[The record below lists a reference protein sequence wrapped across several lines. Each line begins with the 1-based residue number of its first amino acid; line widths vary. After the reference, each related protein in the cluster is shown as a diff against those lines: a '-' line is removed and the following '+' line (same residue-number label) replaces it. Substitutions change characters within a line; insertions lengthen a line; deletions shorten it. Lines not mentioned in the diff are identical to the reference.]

1 MTTALFRISLLR
13 NEPYSLTNNKLD
25 YNTFSQLAKLIPKMR
40 FERVSL
46 RFDTKYLFIFTIH
59 TFVLSCIVSKSNHFQ
74 LREGQKIKQ
83 HVLLRPALNGGRKY
97 TVQFRNLCSKYLEK
111 C

>member
-1 MTTALFRISLLR
+1 MNLIV
-13 NEPYSLTNNKLD
+13 TNNKLD

-46 RFDTKYLFIFTIH
+46 RLHKIFIYFYNTYICNKLH
-59 TFVLSCIVSKSNHFQ
+59 CKQIESFSAKERTENQTACFVV
-74 LREGQKIKQ
+74 KIYDIK
-83 HVLLRPALNGGRKY
+83 RPALNGGRKY
-97 TVQFRNLCSKYLEK
+97 TVQFRNLCSKYFEK

>member
-1 MTTALFRISLLR
+1 MNLI
-13 NEPYSLTNNKLD
+13 LTNNKLD

-59 TFVLSCIVSKSNHFQ
+59 TFVLKLHCKQIESFAAKNRTENQTACFVV
-74 LREGQKIKQ
+74 KIYDIK
-83 HVLLRPALNGGRKY
+83 RPALNGGRNY
-97 TVQFRNLCSKYLEK
+97 TVQFRILCSKYFEK